1 MDVTV
6 IISYYKALENL
17 KIILLALN
25 NQSSNNFDVII
36 SEDDS
41 NEETSNFIEDNRKN
55 YSFNITHLYQE
66 NDDGFKK
73 NVMLN
78 KCILQSRNDF
88 LVFID
93 GDCVPHKHFIK
104 EYSKNAEKGYFY
116 SGRAVLLDDKITKYT
131 KLNNTLKKLNF
142 TSIILSNST
151 KKKDGIY
158 FPYFQLSVKTKG
170 IVGRNWGVHKQ
181 HLIDLNGFDADYV
194 FAGVG
199 EDVDIEWRLLA
210 NDIIRKSI
218 KNRAIVYHLFHKKVY
233 SEVKVK
239 ENYDIFYN
247 KQKLNNI
254 KCLNGIENIKQ

>member
-1 MDVTV
+1 MDITV

-41 NEETSNFIEDNRKN
+41 NNETVNFIEQNRRN
-55 YSFNITHLYQE
+55 YRFNITHLYQD

-104 EYSKNAEKGYFY
+104 EYSKIAEKSYFF
-116 SGRAVLLDDKITKYT
+116 SGRAVLLDKKITEYT
-131 KLNNTLKKLNF
+131 KQNQTLKKLNF
-142 TSIILSNST
+142 FSILFSKSK

-181 HLIDLNGFDADYV
+181 HLIDVNGFDTDYV

-210 NDIIRKSI
+210 NGVIRKSI
-218 KNRAIVYHLFHKKVY
+218 KNRAIVYHLFHDKVY

-239 ENYDIFYN
+239 ENYEIFYK
-247 KQKLNNI
+247 KQKMNNV
-254 KCLNGIENIKQ
+254 KCLKGIENIQQ

>member
-1 MDVTV
+1 MDVTL

-41 NEETSNFIEDNRKN
+41 NEETCVFIEDNKKN
-55 YSFNITHLYQE
+55 YSFNITHLYQK

-78 KCILQSRNDF
+78 KCIIQSRNNF

-93 GDCVPHKHFIK
+93 GDCVPHKHFIR
-104 EYSKNAEKGYFY
+104 EYSNNAEKNYFF
-116 SGRAVLLDDKITKYT
+116 SGRAVLLDKKTTKYT
-131 KLNNTLKKLNF
+131 IQNQTLKKLNF
-142 TSIILSNST
+142 SSIIFSKST

-170 IVGRNWGVHKQ
+170 IVGRNWGIHKQ
-181 HLIDLNGFDADYV
+181 HLIDVNGFDTDYV

-199 EDVDIEWRLLA
+199 EDVDIEWRLLT
-210 NDIIRKSI
+210 NGVIRKSI

-233 SEVKVK
+233 SEIKVK
-239 ENYDIFYN
+239 ENYKIFNN
-247 KQKLNNI
+247 KKKMNNI
-254 KCLNGIENIKQ
+254 KCLKGIENIAY